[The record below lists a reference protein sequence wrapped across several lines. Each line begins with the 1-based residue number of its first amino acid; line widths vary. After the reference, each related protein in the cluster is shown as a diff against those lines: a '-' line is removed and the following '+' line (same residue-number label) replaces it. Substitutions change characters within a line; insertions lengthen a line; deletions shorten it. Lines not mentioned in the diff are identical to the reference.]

1 MYESSAYQLTMEKIS
16 ILSWGFFPVC
26 LLLACTEPPQAQTE
40 LVLGTICSINLYEQ
54 GSPEIYQTLFSRLR
68 EIELTMSVTQADTMV
83 DKINKNAG
91 IRPVPV
97 PLDLME
103 VLEQALKYA
112 ALSEGAF
119 DPTIGPLV
127 QLWAIGSEH
136 PRIPD
141 VFEIEETLSLTNW
154 QDVMIDRNAA
164 TVFLRRSGMA
174 LDLGAIAKGYAAD
187 EMAEILQKAGI
198 RGAIINLGGNIFA
211 YGTKQQGEPWRIGI
225 QDPLST
231 RGTYLGILAVQHKSI
246 VTSGV
251 YERYAEIDGK
261 RYHHILSTQNGY
273 PVSNGLLS
281 VTIIADRSIDADA
294 LSTAAFALGYEKG
307 WALVESLDQ
316 VEAIFIFEDKRIRCT
331 PGALDWFTLRDDS
344 QFSLP

>member
-1 MYESSAYQLTMEKIS
+1 MKSM
-16 ILSWGFFPVC
+16 LSWGFFPVC
-26 LLLACTEPPQAQTE
+26 LLLACTEPPQGQAE
-40 LVLGTICSINLYEQ
+40 LVLGTICRINLYEQ

-68 EIELTMSVTQADTMV
+68 EIELTMSVTKADTTV
-83 DKINKNAG
+83 DRINKNAG

-97 PLDLME
+97 PPDLME

-141 VFEIEETLSLTNW
+141 AFEIEETLSLVNW
-154 QDVMIDRNAA
+154 RDLVIDRKAA
-164 TVFLRRSGMA
+164 TAFLRRSGMA

-187 EMAEILQKAGI
+187 EMAEILQNAGI
-198 RGAIINLGGNIFA
+198 PGAVIDLGGNIFA
-211 YGTKQQGEPWRIGI
+211 YGTKQGEPWRIGI
-225 QDPLST
+225 QNPLST
-231 RGTYLGILAVQHKSI
+231 RGAYLGILEVQHKSI

-251 YERYAEIDGK
+251 YERYAEIEGK

-273 PVSNGLLS
+273 PVSHGLLS
-281 VTIIADRSIDADA
+281 VTIIADRSLDADA

-307 WALVESLDQ
+307 RALVESLDQ
-316 VEAIFIFEDKRIRCT
+316 VEAIFIFEDMRIRCT
-331 PGALDWFTLRDDS
+331 PAALDWFTLRDS

>member
-1 MYESSAYQLTMEKIS
+1 MEKIS
-16 ILSWGFFPVC
+16 ILIWIFFPVC
-26 LLLACTEPPQAQTE
+26 LLLACTEPPQAQAE

-54 GSPEIYQTLFSRLR
+54 GSPQIYETLFSRLR
-68 EIELTMSVTQADTMV
+68 EIELTMSATKADTTV
-83 DKINKNAG
+83 DRINKNAG

-103 VLEQALKYA
+103 VLEQALRYA

-127 QLWAIGSEH
+127 QRWAIGSEY
-136 PRIPD
+136 PRIPEAL
-141 VFEIEETLSLTNW
+141 EIEETLSLINW
-154 QDVMIDRNAA
+154 QDVVIDREVA

-187 EMAEILQKAGI
+187 EVAGILQKAGI
-198 RGAIINLGGNIFA
+198 KGAIIDLGGNIFA

-225 QDPLST
+225 QNPLST
-231 RGTYLGILAVQHKSI
+231 RGAYLGILAVQHKSI

-261 RYHHILSTQNGY
+261 RYHHILSTQDGY

-281 VTIIADRSIDADA
+281 VTIIADHSIDADA

-307 WALVESLDQ
+307 RALVESVDHA
-316 VEAIFIFEDKRIRCT
+316 EAIFIFEDKRIRST
-331 PGALDWFTLRDDS
+331 PGALAWFTLKDP
-344 QFSLP
+344 QFNLIPETAARGL

>member
-1 MYESSAYQLTMEKIS
+1 MFI
-16 ILSWGFFPVC
+16 WGVFPVC
-26 LLLACTEPPQAQTE
+26 LLLACTEPPKAQAE

-54 GSPEIYQTLFSRLR
+54 GSPQIYETLFSRLR
-68 EIELTMSVTQADTMV
+68 EIDLTMSATKADTAV
-83 DKINKNAG
+83 DRINQNAG
-91 IRPVPV
+91 IHPVPV

-103 VLEQALKYA
+103 VLEQALRYA
-112 ALSEGAF
+112 ALSKGAF

-127 QLWAIGSEH
+127 QCWAIGSEH
-136 PRIPD
+136 PRIPEAL
-141 VFEIEETLSLTNW
+141 EIEETLSLVNW
-154 QDVMIDRNAA
+154 QDVVIDREAA

-198 RGAIINLGGNIFA
+198 KGAIIDLGGNIFA
-211 YGTKQQGEPWRIGI
+211 YGTKQQGKPWNIGI
-225 QDPLST
+225 QNPLNT
-231 RGTYLGILAVQHKSI
+231 RGAYLGILTVQHKSI

-261 RYHHILSTQNGY
+261 RYHHILSTQDGY

-294 LSTAAFALGYEKG
+294 LSTTAFALGYEKG
-307 WALVESLDQ
+307 RALVESIDHA
-316 VEAIFIFEDKRIRCT
+316 EAIFIFEDKRIHGT
-331 PGALDWFTLRDDS
+331 PDALAWFTLQDS
-344 QFSLP
+344 QFSLTH